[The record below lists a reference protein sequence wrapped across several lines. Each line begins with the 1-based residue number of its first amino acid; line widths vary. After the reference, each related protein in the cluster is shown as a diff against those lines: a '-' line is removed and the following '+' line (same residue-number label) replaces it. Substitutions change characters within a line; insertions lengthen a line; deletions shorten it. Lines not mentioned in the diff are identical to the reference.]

1 MKIGFFDSGIGGITV
16 LNEALK
22 MLPNEEYVYYADSNN
37 APYGIKPKEEVKK
50 YIFNVVEFLIS
61 KNVDV
66 LVIACNTA
74 TSIAVKELRQ
84 VYDIPIIGMEPA
96 VKYAIDHN
104 KDKRIL
110 VTATDLTLKEE
121 KFKELVKRVD
131 NDSIVDS
138 LALPRLV
145 EYAENFVFRKNEIM
159 TYLRKQLEPYNMN
172 DYGSIVLGC
181 THFPFYKNYFRELI
195 PENVKIVDGNIG
207 TVRHLKDIL
216 EQNNKISNNKG
227 KLTFYYSGIRDK
239 DNMILRK
246 YLDKLN
252 STDNIRDWS

>member
-22 MLPNEEYVYYADSNN
+22 MLPNEEYVYYADSIN
-37 APYGIKPKEEVKK
+37 APYGIKPKEVVKK
-50 YIFNVVEFLIS
+50 YIYNVVQFLIS

-96 VKYAIDHN
+96 VKYAVEHN
-104 KDKRIL
+104 ENKRIL

-121 KFKELVKRVD
+121 KFKSLVERVD
-131 NDSIVDS
+131 SDSKVDS
-138 LALPRLV
+138 LALPKLV
-145 EYAENFVFRKNEIM
+145 EYAEDFIFEKDKIVN
-159 TYLRKQLEPYNMN
+159 YLREQLEPFDLNE
-172 DYGSIVLGC
+172 YGSIVLGC
-181 THFPFYKNYFRELI
+181 THFPFYRKYFREIL
-195 PENVKIVDGNIG
+195 PEHIRIVDGNVG

-216 EQNNKISNNKG
+216 ERSNRHFSSDR
-227 KLTFYYSGIRDK
+227 KLTFYYSGVKDQ
-239 DNMILRK
+239 DNMILKK
-246 YLDKLN
+246 YLSMLD
-252 STDNIRDWS
+252 S